1 MKIENPVLTWGSLK
15 GWNGIHV
22 IGDYYNATAGREDL
36 KASREGELATELR
49 RRFHVLYR
57 LWKKEFLVCRLTG
70 RRNKR
75 LDCGKIVRLT
85 CTINISIEKIIYI

>member
-36 KASREGELATELR
+36 KVSREGELTTKFGRKIPRL
-49 RRFHVLYR
+49 VL
-57 LWKKEFLVCRLTG
+57 
-70 RRNKR
+70 
-75 LDCGKIVRLT
+75 
-85 CTINISIEKIIYI
+85 SIEERMFGMSLDR